1 MTKQF
6 FNFKYDKML
15 LTNDKSTVGVRSMTK
30 RFPNFTDDKNA
41 VWPTI
46 NLGMNCDKISH
57 RPMAKMRV
65 Y

>member
-1 MTKQF
+1 MTKCS
-6 FNFKYDKML
+6 

-30 RFPNFTDDKNA
+30 QFPNFTDDKNA

-46 NLGMNCDKISH
+46 NLGMTCDKITH